1 MENKAK
7 LKNLIFYIIAFLIIP
22 ALIILG
28 IVFLPAKNYAVL
40 SIIIAVLCNIPFLLN
55 FEKSKTNTREVVLIA
70 VMVALTVVSRLIFA
84 PLPSF
89 KPVTAMVIITGIEF
103 GGREGYITGA
113 MSALLS
119 DAFFGQGPWTPFQM
133 LCWGIIGFF
142 AGILFCDKKIKL
154 WTVVVYSIFSGVL
167 FSVVMDIWTV
177 IAIDNTFNFV
187 RYGEVLLASIPFIAI
202 YIVSNI
208 VFILILTKPFMKK
221 LTRIKLKFDV
231 FNNKKISE

>member
-1 MENKAK
+1 
-7 LKNLIFYIIAFLIIP
+7 
-22 ALIILG
+22 
-28 IVFLPAKNYAVL
+28 
-40 SIIIAVLCNIPFLLN
+40 
-55 FEKSKTNTREVVLIA
+55 
-70 VMVALTVVSRLIFA
+70 
-84 PLPSF
+84 
-89 KPVTAMVIITGIEF
+89 MVIITGIAF
-103 GGREGYITGA
+103 GGRAGYVTGA

-119 DAFFGQGPWTPFQM
+119 DVFFGQGPWTPFQM
-133 LCWGIIGFF
+133 LCWGVIGFF

-154 WTVVVYSIFSGVL
+154 WAVVLYSIFSGVL

-202 YIVSNI
+202 YIVSNV

-231 FNNKKISE
+231 FDNKKISG